1 LKIINS
7 KLLSDLSSQAK
18 VNPRLRKNLN
28 LHKSYDEPS
37 QRLLN
42 AMEPDS
48 YIRPHRHLRDPKPES
63 FVGLRGK
70 MVLLVFSD
78 TGVVEQ
84 VIPFGPG
91 EDVVGV
97 DIPPGVWHTVIC
109 LQEGSVFYETKPGPF
124 IPTYKKDMASWAP
137 EEGAPDS
144 SIYFENLK
152 SLAIACD
159 EKQNLQQE
167 AGLFANP

>member
-1 LKIINS
+1 MKIINS
-7 KLLSDLSSQAK
+7 ILLSDLSAQAK

-28 LHKSYDEPS
+28 LHKNYDEPS

-70 MVLLVFSD
+70 MVLLVFSN

-84 VIPFGPG
+84 VVPFGP
-91 EDVVGV
+91 EQDAVGV
-97 DIPPGVWHTVIC
+97 DLPPGVWHTVIC

-124 IPTYKKDMASWAP
+124 NPIYKKDMAPWAP
-137 EEGAPDS
+137 EEGS
-144 SIYFENLK
+144 SETAIYLAKLK
-152 SLAIACD
+152 SVAIASS
-159 EKQNLQQE
+159 EKQISTQE
-167 AGLFANP
+167 SIILSI